1 MSDMN
6 NRIREIFDQRRR
18 KQNNWPRLIIMVII
32 LIAIIVGI
40 SMLNKAAEKG
50 GLFPGAVY
58 QDSTAVKDSTYFD
71 ESMLLDGEVYRV
83 NGADEAPAKS
93 KPAETP

>member
-6 NRIREIFDQRRR
+6 NRLREIFDQRRR

-40 SMLNKAAEKG
+40 SMLNKAAEKAG
-50 GLFPGAVY
+50 CSPA
-58 QDSTAVKDSTYFD
+58 QCIKTAQPCRIQRRQ
-71 ESMLLDGEVYRV
+71 MPYR
-83 NGADEAPAKS
+83 
-93 KPAETP
+93 

>member
-58 QDSTAVKDSTYFD
+58 QDSTAVQDTTATD
-71 ESMLLDGEVYRV
+71 AILVI
-83 NGADEAPAKS
+83 PAT
-93 KPAETP
+93 PEPVETP